1 MEHNIIVSMENVS
14 KSFGSECVLRN
25 VSCTFEAGKIHGII
39 GKNGSGKTI
48 LMKLICGLTL
58 PTSGEVRVRGQRIGK
73 DVDVPPDIG
82 ALIDAPGFLSYH
94 SGRKN
99 LRYLAQLN
107 RKINDDGVRAA
118 MERVG
123 LDYTSKKLVGK
134 YSLGMRQRLGIAQAI
149 MENPEILLLDEP
161 MNGMDKQGSENIRQ
175 LILELR
181 AEGKT
186 IFLASHIPQDIDI
199 LCDTVHEIDAGCL
212 MVVRF
217 RCRQELCAN
226 SFAGSG

>member
-212 MVVRF
+212 MVLSTFMRKNISVSY
-217 RCRQELCAN
+217 EV
-226 SFAGSG
+226 G

>member
-161 MNGMDKQGSENIRQ
+161 MNSMDKQGSENIRQ

-212 MVVRF
+212 MVVR
-217 RCRQELCAN
+217 
-226 SFAGSG
+226 

>member
-48 LMKLICGLTL
+48 LMKLMCGLTL
-58 PTSGEVRVRGQRIGK
+58 PTFGEVRVRGQRIGK

-212 MVVRF
+212 MVVR
-217 RCRQELCAN
+217 
-226 SFAGSG
+226 

>member
-212 MVVRF
+212 MVVR
-217 RCRQELCAN
+217 
-226 SFAGSG
+226 

>member
-134 YSLGMRQRLGIAQAI
+134 YSLGMMKRLGIAPAI
-149 MENPEILLLDEP
+149 MENPEILLFDEP

-175 LILELR
+175 LIMELR

-212 MVVRF
+212 MVVR
-217 RCRQELCAN
+217 
-226 SFAGSG
+226 